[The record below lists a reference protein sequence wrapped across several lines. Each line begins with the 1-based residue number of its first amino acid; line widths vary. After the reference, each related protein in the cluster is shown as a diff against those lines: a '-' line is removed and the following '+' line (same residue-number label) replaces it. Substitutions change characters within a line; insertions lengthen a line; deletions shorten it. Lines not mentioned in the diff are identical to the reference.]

1 MKLNVHLGTVL
12 PSKAIDRT
20 EFSTSQSRSRSVSMA
35 FFTVLE
41 TVLSS
46 MSFVTYRSTKPS
58 TWGKNS
64 GVNFKLQST
73 NMWKRIW
80 TSLREFILALKW
92 GVLSIRRRM
101 SSRRSSTTFT
111 SSRWKRMQRSLMADK
126 SSGILT
132 KRFREK
138 ETYKGESQSLK
149 HYRNLKQDDFSKI

>member
-1 MKLNVHLGTVL
+1 
-12 PSKAIDRT
+12 
-20 EFSTSQSRSRSVSMA
+20 MA

-46 MSFVTYRSTKPS
+46 MSFVTYQSTKPS

-111 SSRWKRMQRSLMADK
+111 SSRWKRMQRSLIADK

-138 ETYKGESQSLK
+138 ETYIKTETNNKGELKSRK
-149 HYRNLKQDDFSKI
+149 HYRNLKQDDILIHLILNPDEKFKTNANKQHKIL